1 MTSSRAPVA
10 AAELR
15 ILGEYRGLLFV
26 DKPAGLQTEPDARTT
41 DTLLSRLAAQLHQPI
56 ERLHALSR
64 LDTGVSGVVTLG
76 LTPEARRLV
85 QGFRDQGRFRRRYL
99 GLATNG
105 LGAFGS
111 SGTQTGAWCESIGR
125 ASGSLR
131 AVGGRH
137 PESAHTDYAQVA
149 SASLAR
155 ATPSALHLLALS
167 PRTGRTHQLR
177 VHCAAHGL
185 PLLGD
190 RAYGGASRFISD
202 CGAVTALDRIALH
215 AAWVELPLSAPF
227 RIEAPTPAFLLD
239 LWRAFAGDT
248 RAFEEARRV
257 ALPPVSATALAP
269 ATAIPDPQ

>member
-1 MTSSRAPVA
+1 MTSSRAPIA
-10 AAELR
+10 SAELR

-41 DTLLSRLAAQLHQPI
+41 DTLLSRLALQLRSPI
-56 ERLHALSR
+56 ERFHALSR

-76 LTPEARRLV
+76 LSPDARRLV
-85 QGFRDQGRFRRRYL
+85 QGWREQGRFRRRYL
-99 GLATNG
+99 GLAANG
-105 LGAFGS
+105 LGAFVA
-111 SGTQTGAWCESIGR
+111 SGAHSGAWCESIGR

-137 PESAHTDYAQVA
+137 PESALTDYARVA

-155 ATPSALHLLALS
+155 ATPSAVHLLALS

-177 VHCAAHGL
+177 VHCSTHGL

-239 LWRAFAGDT
+239 VWRAFAGDMQ
-248 RAFEEARRV
+248 AFEEARGV
-257 ALPPVSATALAP
+257 ALPVQQASAAVA
-269 ATAIPDPQ
+269 ASGPQD